1 MCGVTDVAQECVI
14 SDWLLNDISWIE
26 SHQIAPY
33 LLPWALNKI
42 AKNLIV
48 IVGSYADQKPASDNA
63 AEQPIMVLEYIDN
76 SEMENHM

>member
-1 MCGVTDVAQECVI
+1 MTYVAQECVI

-26 SHQIAPY
+26 SNQNTTISC
-33 LLPWALNKI
+33 LSCMRNKI

>member
-1 MCGVTDVAQECVI
+1 MTFPG
-14 SDWLLNDISWIE
+14 LNRSE
-26 SHQIAPY
+26 IAPY

-48 IVGSYADQKPASDNA
+48 IVGSYADQNPASDIA
-63 AEQPIMVLEYIDN
+63 PEQPIMVLQYIDN

>member
-1 MCGVTDVAQECVI
+1 MTFPG
-14 SDWLLNDISWIE
+14 LNRSE
-26 SHQIAPY
+26 IAPY

-48 IVGSYADQKPASDNA
+48 IVGSYADQKPAIDIA